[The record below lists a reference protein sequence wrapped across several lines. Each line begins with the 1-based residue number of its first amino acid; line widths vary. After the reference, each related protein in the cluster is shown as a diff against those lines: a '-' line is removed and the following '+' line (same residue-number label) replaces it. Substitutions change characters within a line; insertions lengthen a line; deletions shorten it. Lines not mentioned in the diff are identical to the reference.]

1 MGASDSISIRELA
14 QNLKEAAGRLRALMV
29 KKDFSSGELTPMR
42 DQCEVLF
49 LVLDNIY
56 EASIGNI
63 DDADIET
70 IAPDLAVI
78 VRATADRVLDLEGEL
93 RQLMEI
99 SEQLDSNPEV
109 ADWALLK
116 EQWVVRRAKLFPT
129 MSTCVHQLTA
139 FIKVAEG
146 PSSTIKVTEG
156 LTPTEQPP
164 SDQNQDKA
172 AGDDGSPGAVA

>member
-1 MGASDSISIRELA
+1 
-14 QNLKEAAGRLRALMV
+14 MV
-29 KKDFSSGELTPMR
+29 KKDFSSGELTTMR

-49 LVLDNIY
+49 LVLDNIHQ
-56 EASIGNI
+56 ASIGNI

-70 IAPDLAVI
+70 VDLNLAII

-99 SEQLDSNPEV
+99 SDELDSNPEV

-129 MSTCVHQLTA
+129 MSTCVYQLTA

-146 PSSTIKVTEG
+146 LSSTNKATEG
-156 LTPTEQPP
+156 LAPTQQPP
-164 SDQNQDKA
+164 SDENQDEA
-172 AGDDGSPGAVA
+172 AG